1 MESTKKIRVGIT
13 GQSGFIG
20 SHLYNHL
27 GLDAEHFER
36 VAFCDDFFFDE
47 ARLNCFVKKCD
58 VIVHL
63 AAVNRHQD
71 QTVLYKINIELVT
84 KLITACEAEQVSPH
98 IIFSSSIQESNGSL
112 YGKSKIEGRNICTNW
127 AEKNK
132 AFFTGLIIPNVFG
145 EFCKPNYN
153 SVVATFSYKLV
164 NNETPVII
172 NNSVIPLIYVSTL
185 CKAICEDIKS
195 VNRQKTAKIKT
206 LEISEDFTMRVS
218 DLLELFLSFKIMYL
232 DKGIIPMLKNRNE
245 VRLFNTFRSYINLE
259 KYFPFFLKKNTDER
273 GMFVETLKLETGGQ
287 VSFSI
292 TKAGVTRGNH
302 FHTRKI
308 ERFTVIKGKARISLR
323 KIGTDKVYSFMLD
336 GDSPAY
342 VDMPIWFTHNIT
354 NIGTEDLYTQ
364 FWINEWY
371 DPNDADTFFEEV

>member
-1 MESTKKIRVGIT
+1 
-13 GQSGFIG
+13 
-20 SHLYNHL
+20 
-27 GLDAEHFER
+27 
-36 VAFCDDFFFDE
+36 
-47 ARLNCFVKKCD
+47 
-58 VIVHL
+58 
-63 AAVNRHQD
+63 
-71 QTVLYKINIELVT
+71 
-84 KLITACEAEQVSPH
+84 
-98 IIFSSSIQESNGSL
+98 
-112 YGKSKIEGRNICTNW
+112 
-127 AEKNK
+127 
-132 AFFTGLIIPNVFG
+132 
-145 EFCKPNYN
+145 
-153 SVVATFSYKLV
+153 
-164 NNETPVII
+164 
-172 NNSVIPLIYVSTL
+172 
-185 CKAICEDIKS
+185 
-195 VNRQKTAKIKT
+195 
-206 LEISEDFTMRVS
+206 
-218 DLLELFLSFKIMYL
+218 
-232 DKGIIPMLKNRNE
+232 MLKNRNE

>member
-1 MESTKKIRVGIT
+1 MFLES
-13 GQSGFIG
+13 
-20 SHLYNHL
+20 
-27 GLDAEHFER
+27 
-36 VAFCDDFFFDE
+36 
-47 ARLNCFVKKCD
+47 FV
-58 VIVHL
+58 
-63 AAVNRHQD
+63 N
-71 QTVLYKINIELVT
+71 
-84 KLITACEAEQVSPH
+84 
-98 IIFSSSIQESNGSL
+98 
-112 YGKSKIEGRNICTNW
+112 
-127 AEKNK
+127 
-132 AFFTGLIIPNVFG
+132 LII
-145 EFCKPNYN
+145 
-153 SVVATFSYKLV
+153 
-164 NNETPVII
+164 TPVII